1 HACRDPQRPG
11 ATEPSDPALLAKI
24 HANSC

>member
-1 HACRDPQRPG
+1 MLANLRPG